1 MTSRSVWLCA
11 LRALVPSVTQ
21 RTPAR
26 PPAACPQT
34 HMRLAHV
41 LKAAER
47 PARAA
52 EAYRAALSLQPR
64 HPTANYK
71 LGSVLKQLGRL
82 QAAAD
87 AFR

>member
-1 MTSRSVWLCA
+1 
-11 LRALVPSVTQ
+11 
-21 RTPAR
+21 
-26 PPAACPQT
+26 
-34 HMRLAHV
+34 MRLAHV